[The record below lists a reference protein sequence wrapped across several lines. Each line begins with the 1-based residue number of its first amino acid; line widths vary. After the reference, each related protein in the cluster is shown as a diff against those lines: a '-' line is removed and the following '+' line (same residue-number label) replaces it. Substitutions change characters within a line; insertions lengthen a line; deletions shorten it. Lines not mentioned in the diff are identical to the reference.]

1 MYIHGITF
9 LKEFDMYI
17 TIKKWGNSLGV
28 RIPKNFAKNLS
39 LKDGTIVEIKENE
52 GEIIIYPV
60 KDELSDML
68 SRINESNIH
77 SEFETGK
84 PEGKEIW

>member
-1 MYIHGITF
+1 
-9 LKEFDMYI
+9 MYI

-39 LKDGTIVEIKENE
+39 LKDGSIVEIKENE
-52 GEIIIYPV
+52 GEIVIYPV

-77 SEFETGK
+77 REFETGK
-84 PEGKEIW
+84 PEGKEVW

>member
-1 MYIHGITF
+1 
-9 LKEFDMYI
+9 MYI